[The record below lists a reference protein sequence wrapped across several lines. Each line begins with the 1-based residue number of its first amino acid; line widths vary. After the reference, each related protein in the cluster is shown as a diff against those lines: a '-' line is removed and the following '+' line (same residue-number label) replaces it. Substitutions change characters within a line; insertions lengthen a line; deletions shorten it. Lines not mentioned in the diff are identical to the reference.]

1 MVRMVVVSVL
11 MAMAVATAN
20 LAAAQEA
27 GTVSGVV
34 RAEATDRPIAGAL
47 VVVVDAGEATTG
59 PDGRFSIGRV
69 SPAPRTVVISRPGFT
84 TLTETVT
91 IAAGQ
96 AATLEVRLPAQTAV
110 SESVS
115 VVGRVSDYV
124 QASADASRTSAR
136 LLDVPQA
143 IAVLPARLLQD
154 IGALDTKE
162 LYKHV
167 SGVTDSPYSS
177 TVVRG
182 FTQREV
188 LVNGTR
194 GNPYGSLDG
203 DVNNTGFSTSQFR
216 LTNVERVEVLKGPSA
231 VLYGSSEPG
240 GVFNYVTKKPRD
252 QFSAQASVGT
262 GAFNQ
267 ALGEVDVTGPIDAAK
282 KWLYRG
288 AVYFEDRDTFR
299 NNTSTRNAHVVGGL
313 TWRPAPRSTLAF
325 EYEHIDQRNNG
336 HRLRGIP
343 VTADGT
349 FLADYRWTATEPNDF
364 TDLVANTFQLR
375 GEHVWRSGA
384 RLESIVRV
392 LNYDRSENY
401 HEPRGITNA
410 GTLMQRE
417 FRDQLRTND
426 DWSGVVNLS
435 VPVRTGAVVHDIAT
449 GVDTLRQDH
458 VFRFATARQQ
468 SSGGPVPPLALASP
482 AYGLTAPANYGLT
495 AASYTTDL
503 ALSVRRGAYAQD
515 LMSLGAR
522 WHVLIGGR
530 VDHYDDEGRSSGVAL
545 AGDQTAA
552 TGRVGVVFKPV
563 PFVSLYG
570 TVSNGFTRPAILTQ
584 APSANGPHDPE
595 TARQGEVGV
604 KTEWLDGRV
613 QLTGAW
619 FQVEKRNVLR
629 PDPVFGPNGNNANAV
644 LSTGAIRNRG
654 LEIDLAGQL
663 LPRWNVAANYAYLD
677 SEITRDLSAVLVG
690 KALPNAAPHKVGLFT
705 RLDLPRGAGIGGS
718 LEYVG
723 DRIEPF
729 AGIAAPAYTVVDAQ
743 FFQQVTGRIR
753 VLAKLENVLD
763 RRYTASS
770 LFAARAGNIPG
781 QPRTLSVLMTV
792 TSSTVP
798 AGARLR

>member
-1 MVRMVVVSVL
+1 MVKVVLMWVLALWVPGTIMAQPSAVGVVS
-11 MAMAVATAN
+11 
-20 LAAAQEA
+20 
-27 GTVSGVV
+27 GIV
-34 RAEATDRPIAGAL
+34 RAEATERPVAGAL
-47 VVVVDAGEATTG
+47 VVVVDGGEATTG
-59 PDGRFSIGRV
+59 PDGRFTIARV
-69 SPAPRTVVISRPGFT
+69 PSGARTVVVSRPGFT
-84 TLTETVT
+84 TLTQMLT
-91 IAAGQ
+91 ITAGQ
-96 AATLEVRLPAQTAV
+96 EAVLEVALPVQTAV
-110 SESVS
+110 AESVS
-115 VVGRVSDYV
+115 VVGRLSDYV

-136 LLDVPQA
+136 LIDVPQA

-154 IGALDTKE
+154 VGALDTKE
-162 LYKHV
+162 LYKYV

-188 LVNGTR
+188 LVNGAR

-240 GVFNYVTKKPRD
+240 GVFNYVTKKPRE
-252 QFSAQASVGT
+252 QFGAQASLGT
-262 GAFNQ
+262 GSFGQ
-267 ALGEVDVTGPIDAAK
+267 ALGEAEVTGPIDSAR

-288 AVYFEDRDTFR
+288 AIYFEDRETFR
-299 NNTSTRNAHVVGGL
+299 NNTSTRNTHAVGGL
-313 TWRPAPRSTLAF
+313 TWRPGVRSSLTL

-336 HRLRGIP
+336 HRLRGVP

-349 FLADYRWTATEPNDF
+349 FLADYRWTATEPDDF
-364 TDLVANTFQLR
+364 TDLVANTFQVR
-375 GEHVWRSGA
+375 GEHAWRNGA
-384 RLESIVRV
+384 RLDSTVR
-392 LNYDRSENY
+392 LLAYDRRENY
-401 HEPRGITNA
+401 HEPRGITGG
-410 GTLMQRE
+410 GTVMQRE

-426 DWSGVVNLS
+426 DWSGFVNLT
-435 VPVRTGAVVHDIAT
+435 VPVRTGRVVHDMAV

-458 VFRFATARQQ
+458 LFRFATARQQ
-468 SSGGPVPPLALASP
+468 SSGGPVPTLSLAAP
-482 AYGLTAPANYGLT
+482 VYGATSPANYGLT
-495 AASYTTDL
+495 AANYTTDL

-522 WHVLIGGR
+522 WHLLVGGR

-563 PFVSLYG
+563 SFVSLYG

-584 APSANGPHDPE
+584 APSANGPHEPE
-595 TARQGEVGV
+595 TARQGEVGI

-619 FQVEKRNVLR
+619 FQVQKKNVLR
-629 PDPVFGPNGNNANAV
+629 PDPLFGPNGNNVNAV
-644 LSTGAIRNRG
+644 LSTGEIRNRG

-663 LPRWNVAANYAYLD
+663 LPRWNLAANYAYLD
-677 SEITRDLSAVLVG
+677 SAITRDPVASLIG
-690 KALPNAAPHKVGLFT
+690 KAMPNAAPHKVGLFT
-705 RLDLPRGAGIGGS
+705 RIDLPRGAGIGGS

-743 FFQQVTGRIR
+743 YFQQLTGRIR
-753 VLAKLENVLD
+753 LLAKLENVLD
-763 RRYTASS
+763 RRYAASS

-792 TSSTVP
+792 TSSSVP

>member
-1 MVRMVVVSVL
+1 MVRTI
-11 MAMAVATAN
+11 VAWV
-20 LAAAQEA
+20 LAAVLLTTTAVQAQGVGSVA
-27 GTVSGVV
+27 GVV
-34 RAEATDRPIAGAL
+34 RAEATERPISGAL
-47 VVVVDAGEATTG
+47 VVVVDVGETTTG
-59 PDGRFSIGRV
+59 PDGRFVIARV
-69 SPAPRTVVISRPGFT
+69 PPGTHSVVVSRAGFT
-84 TLTETVT
+84 TLTESLTTV
-91 IAAGQ
+91 AGQ
-96 AATLEVRLPAQTAV
+96 EAALDVRLPPQTAV

-162 LYKHV
+162 LYKYV

-177 TVVRG
+177 TVMRG

-188 LVNGTR
+188 LVNGAR

-240 GVFNYVTKKPRD
+240 GVFNYITKKPRD
-252 QFSAQASVGT
+252 MFGAQASLGT
-262 GAFNQ
+262 GSFGQ
-267 ALGEVDVTGPIDAAK
+267 ALGEAEVTGPIDAGK

-299 NNTSTRNAHVVGGL
+299 NNTSTRNAHAVGGL
-313 TWRPAPRSTLAF
+313 TWRPTPRSTLAV
-325 EYEHIDQRNNG
+325 EYEHIDQRNEG

-343 VTADGT
+343 VTANGT
-349 FLADYRWTATEPNDF
+349 FLTDYRWTATEPGDF
-364 TDLVANTFQLR
+364 TDLVADTFQVR
-375 GEHVWRSGA
+375 GEHAWRSGA
-384 RLESIVRV
+384 RLESTMR
-392 LNYDRSENY
+392 LLAYDRTENY
-401 HEPRGITNA
+401 HEPRGITNG

-417 FRDQLRTND
+417 FRDQFRSND
-426 DWSGVVNLS
+426 DWSGFVNLS
-435 VPVRTGAVVHDIAT
+435 LPVRTGAVVHDIAT
-449 GVDTLRQDH
+449 GIDTLRQDH
-458 VFRFATARQQ
+458 QFRFATARQQ
-468 SSGGPVPPLALASP
+468 SSGGPVPPLSLASP
-482 AYGLTAPANYGLT
+482 TYGATSPAAYGLTAS
-495 AASYTTDL
+495 SYTTDL
-503 ALSVRRGAYAQD
+503 AVSVRRGAYAQD
-515 LMSLGAR
+515 LMSLGTR
-522 WHVLIGGR
+522 WHLLVGGR
-530 VDHYDDEGRSSGVAL
+530 VDTYDDEGRSSGVAL
-545 AGDQTAA
+545 AADQTAA

-563 PFVSLYG
+563 SFVSLYG

-584 APSANGPHDPE
+584 APSANGPHEPE
-595 TARQGEVGV
+595 TARQGEVGI

-619 FQVEKRNVLR
+619 FQVQKKNVLR
-629 PDPVFGPNGNNANAV
+629 PDPLFGPNGNNVNAV
-644 LSTGAIRNRG
+644 LSTGEIRNRG

-663 LPRWNVAANYAYLD
+663 LPRWNLAANYAYLD
-677 SEITRDLSAVLVG
+677 SEITRDPVASLIG
-690 KALPNAAPHKVGLFT
+690 KAMPNAAPHKVGLFT
-705 RLDLPRGAGIGGS
+705 RIDLPRGAGIGGS

-723 DRIEPF
+723 DRVEPF
-729 AGIAAPAYTVVDAQ
+729 ANIAAPAYTVVDGQ
-743 FFQQVTGRIR
+743 LFQQLTAR
-753 VLAKLENVLD
+753 VRLLVKLENVFD
-763 RRYTASS
+763 TRYAASS

-792 TSSTVP
+792 TSATVP